1 MALITKVNEELRVD
15 SSCSHAH
22 KPKKAGCSKPE
33 PPGLAS
39 GGCCFEGAYFALAP
53 CSDALHFVHG
63 PMTCLGSS
71 WETRHTPTSWE
82 GRDYTRMGF
91 TSDMSDL
98 QVVYGGD
105 KKLAQGLEHALER
118 YRPAAVFVYETCVP
132 ALIGDDMDAVCA
144 AAEEKWGVPVVPIHA
159 PGFAGSK
166 NFGNRLGLEAVINHL
181 AGTKEPEYV
190 TPFDI
195 NIIGD
200 YNITGEMWQYSPLLE
215 EIGIHILS
223 TFSGDAR
230 VEKMRYAHRA
240 KLNIVVC
247 AKSVEAV
254 CKMMEERWGIPFI
267 SASFYGM
274 RDASESIRNICAALG
289 GDPELTARAEAV
301 IAREEARV
309 ARELEPFQAQL
320 KGRKAVLNTGG
331 NKAWSIAAALQDI
344 GLEVVA
350 TSVRKSNEEDK
361 EKARR
366 YLGPDAVLMVKPD
379 MEQMEVI
386 ARTGADILLAGG
398 RSLYAAV
405 KKRISFIDVNQ
416 EKTEN
421 YCGYNGLVNLARDV
435 VNSLANP
442 AFKLVDTPAPWE
454 RKELH
459 VEEAA

>member
-15 SSCSHAH
+15 TTCSHAH
-22 KPKKAGCSKPE
+22 KPKKSGCNKPE
-33 PPGLAS
+33 APGLAS
-39 GGCCFEGAYFALAP
+39 GGCSYEGAYFALAP
-53 CSDALHFVHG
+53 CSDALHLVHG

-71 WETRHTPTSWE
+71 WETRHTETSWE
-82 GRDYTRMGF
+82 GRDYTKMGF
-91 TSDMSDL
+91 TTDMSDID
-98 QVVYGGD
+98 VVYSGD
-105 KKLAQGLEHALER
+105 KRLANAIDYVLER
-118 YRPAAVFVYETCVP
+118 YQTEAVFVYETCVP

-144 AAEEKWGVPVVPIHA
+144 AAEEKWGLPVVPIHA

-181 AGTKEPEYV
+181 AGTKEPDYL
-190 TPFDI
+190 TPYDI

-215 EIGIHILS
+215 EIGIRILAS
-223 TFSGDAR
+223 FSGDAR
-230 VEKMRYAHRA
+230 VDKMRQAHRA

-254 CKMMEERWGIPFI
+254 CKLMEQRWGIPFI

-274 RDASESIRNICAALG
+274 RDASESIRNICMALG
-289 GDPELTARAEAV
+289 GDAELMARAEAV

-309 ARELEPFQAQL
+309 ARELEPFRAQL
-320 KGRKAVLNTGG
+320 QGRKAVLNTGG

-366 YLGPDAVLMVKPD
+366 YLGADAVLMVKPD

-405 KKRISFIDVNQ
+405 KKRIAFIDVNQ

-421 YCGYNGLVNLARDV
+421 YCGYNGLINLAREV
-435 VNSLANP
+435 ANSLANP
-442 AFKLVDTPAPWE
+442 VFRLVDSPAPWE
-454 RKELH
+454 RRETRL
-459 VEEAA
+459 EEAA